1 MRMYKKNHFDLY
13 KLVVCI
19 VCLFDA
25 ILLLIMAQSYALCF
39 FRYCL
44 CIIQP
49 RLYALKLERNRKFRA
64 NVFYAE
70 APYE

>member
-1 MRMYKKNHFDLY
+1 MT
-13 KLVVCI
+13 
-19 VCLFDA
+19 
-25 ILLLIMAQSYALCF
+25 QSYALCF
-39 FRYCL
+39 FRYFL